1 MFKKISQKIGFTETE
16 IKVIFFLIAALI
28 LGFGYKNFF
37 INEKPEPYK
46 TLDYSKEDSLFTLTD
61 STENIPEKN
70 NTLSDKNVDYKQEV
84 LDFNKTN
91 FQRSEKKV
99 LPAENSI
106 DINKADLNKLKS
118 LPGIGEKT
126 AQKILDYI
134 KVNGNFKKLE
144 NLQKVKGIG
153 QAKFNNIKK
162 YIFIEK

>member
-1 MFKKISQKIGFTETE
+1 M
-16 IKVIFFLIAALI
+16 
-28 LGFGYKNFF
+28 GFGYKNFF

-46 TLDYSKEDSLFTLTD
+46 TFDYSKEDSLFTLTD

>member
-16 IKVIFFLIAALI
+16 IKVIFFLITALI
-28 LGFGYKNFF
+28 LGFGYKNF
-37 INEKPEPYK
+37 IIKDKPEPYK
-46 TLDYSKEDSLFTLTD
+46 IYDYSNEDSLFTLTD
-61 STENIPEKN
+61 STENISEKN

-106 DINKADLNKLKS
+106 DINKADLNELKS
-118 LPGIGEKT
+118 LPGIGPKT
-126 AQKILDYI
+126 AQKILDYREE
-134 KVNGNFKKLE
+134 NGNFNKLE
-144 NLQKVKGIG
+144 DLQKVKGIG